1 MNARTLAL
9 LAIPLAVAFWFV
21 SFYWRPMNFWFDMS
35 VATLTLLTLSLYF
48 ARDTIPRKLSFKSV
62 LIGVFSAIGLYLV
75 FFLGRYATLMLP
87 AGRVEL
93 NEIYSLKLSSQPF
106 IESILLVFP
115 IAVGEEVYWRGL
127 LENQLSNWLGN
138 TKGILIAATVYGAV
152 HLWTQSLTL
161 VLAAFI
167 AGLWWCWVFNRTRNV
182 FTVIVSHSLW
192 SLLVFIILPLS

>member
-1 MNARTLAL
+1 
-9 LAIPLAVAFWFV
+9 
-21 SFYWRPMNFWFDMS
+21 
-35 VATLTLLTLSLYF
+35 
-48 ARDTIPRKLSFKSV
+48 
-62 LIGVFSAIGLYLV
+62 
-75 FFLGRYATLMLP
+75 MLP
-87 AGRVEL
+87 AGCVEL

-106 IESILLVFP
+106 IESILLIFP
-115 IAVGEEVYWRGL
+115 MAVEEIYWRGL

-182 FTVIVSHSLW
+182 HCDCFSQPMVFAGLHHIAAIIVG
-192 SLLVFIILPLS
+192 VEIGD